1 MKKATDRDLLDKELK
16 GLNRK
21 IKVLARAKQNSSV
34 YSFMFAIDVE
44 IRKRLKKNADKPQGA
59 K

>member
-16 GLNRK
+16 ALNRK
-21 IKVLARAKQNSSV
+21 IKVLAKAKQNSSV

-44 IRKRLKKNADKPQGA
+44 IRKRLKKNASS
-59 K
+59 